1 MLTKKV
7 ALSFLVIAA
16 SGAYIWDQPVPAA
29 TGDILGTTPQGDA
42 SITGSIA
49 DPLPLPGDSAVPAA
63 DAAPASTA
71 APVIPAIVNEA
82 PTPPLPKPPEAADS
96 KPGPTAPPALQ
107 PAREEAPP
115 AEPEPPKAALAFADR
130 PTPPAPA
137 LPAPEVVDIPLPRPR
152 PEHGPTPVHQEPPS
166 RSLVTPASMQV
177 AASGRYADGSYTGPV
192 VDAYYGYVQIQ
203 AIVQGGRLIEIK
215 VLRYPN
221 DRRTSIYINRQALP
235 MLRNEVVSAQSA
247 SVDIISGA
255 TLTSE
260 AFIRSIGG
268 ALRQA
273 GA

>member
-16 SGAYIWDQPVPAA
+16 SGAYIWNQPVPAA
-29 TGDILGTTPQGDA
+29 TGDILGTTQQGDA

-49 DPLPLPGDSAVPAA
+49 DPLQLPGGSTSPDKA
-63 DAAPASTA
+63 AAPASAA
-71 APVIPAIVNEA
+71 APVVPAILNEA
-82 PTPPLPKPPEAADS
+82 PPPPEPKLPEAADS
-96 KPGPTAPPALQ
+96 KPAPAAPALQ
-107 PAREEAPP
+107 PASEPAPPP
-115 AEPEPPKAALAFADR
+115 AEPQPPKALAFAE
-130 PTPPAPA
+130 PPASPAPA

-152 PEHGPTPVHQEPPS
+152 PDYRPTPVNQEPPA

-177 AASGRYADGSYTGPV
+177 AASGRYADGQYTGPV
-192 VDAYYGYVQIQ
+192 VNAYYGYIQIQ
-203 AIVQGGRLIEIK
+203 AVVQGGRLVGIK

-221 DRRTSIYINRQALP
+221 DRRTSIFINHQALP
-235 MLRNEVVSAQSA
+235 MLRDEVVSAQSA
-247 SVDIISGA
+247 NVDIVSGA

>member
-16 SGAYIWDQPVPAA
+16 SGAYLWNRPVPAA
-29 TGDILGTTPQGDA
+29 TDDILGAMPQGDT
-42 SITGSIA
+42 SSTGSIA
-49 DPLPLPGDSAVPAA
+49 KPLPLPGGSATPDKA
-63 DAAPASTA
+63 AAPASTA
-71 APVIPAIVNEA
+71 APVTPAILNEA
-82 PTPPLPKPPEAADS
+82 PPPPEPKPAEAADS
-96 KPGPTAPPALQ
+96 NPGPTASPALQ
-107 PAREEAPP
+107 PASEPSPLPTEPRPP
-115 AEPEPPKAALAFADR
+115 TALAFAQ
-130 PTPPAPA
+130 PPASPAPA

-152 PEHGPTPVHQEPPS
+152 PDYRPTPVHQEPPA
-166 RSLVTPASMQV
+166 RSLVTPASMKI

-192 VDAYYGYVQIQ
+192 VNAYYGYIQIQ
-203 AIVQGGRLIEIK
+203 AVVQGGRLVGIK

-221 DRRTSIYINRQALP
+221 DRRTSIFINRQALP
-235 MLRNEVVSAQSA
+235 MLRDEVVSAQSA
-247 SVDIISGA
+247 NVDIISGA